1 MRVYSM
7 KINAMEG
14 KLIYSGTRW
23 CEHILR
29 MNKDR
34 ILKDVLHVKQKD
46 RGQDES
52 SRLQAAKISCR
63 RKETEEEKLS

>member
-1 MRVYSM
+1 MVTDTLLVCHKEGLLY
-7 KINAMEG
+7 KG

-23 CEHILR
+23 CEHVLR

-34 ILKDVLHVKQKD
+34 ILKDVLHMKQKD

-52 SRLQAAKISCR
+52 SRLQVAKMSCR
-63 RKETEEEKLS
+63 RKETE